1 MIEINLIPQ
10 KLKKAKQ
17 LQLVI
22 LAGAGVGVIVVVVML
37 GIWFLQ
43 VQRNAEIDRKIKM
56 IEAESRSLA
65 DKIEEVKKFNA
76 MEDTYTKKKRVA
88 DSLLYDQALWP
99 KILDSIGEM
108 LLPDMWLTKVEQ
120 TKEKDEGV
128 TISISGGTLSK
139 VIVADFIKR
148 LEESKG
154 VMDIKTAKIADAVDS
169 ARMMK
174 VTQFEIS
181 FLYKKEKTQ

>member
-10 KLKKAKQ
+10 KLKKQKQ
-17 LQLVI
+17 MQLVI
-22 LAGAGVGVIVVVVML
+22 MAGFGIGLLVLAALMGVYV
-37 GIWFLQ
+37 LQ
-43 VQRNAEIDRKIKM
+43 VQKNAEIDRQIKI
-56 IEAESRSLA
+56 IDAESRSLS

-76 MEDTYTKKKRVA
+76 MEDTYAKKKKVA

-108 LLPDMWLTKVEQ
+108 LLPDMWLTKIEQ
-120 TKEKDEGV
+120 TKDKDDGV
-128 TISISGGTLSK
+128 VINVSGNTLSK

-154 VMDIKTAKIADAVDS
+154 LMDIKTAKISDVIDDA
-169 ARMMK
+169 RKMK
-174 VTQFEIS
+174 VTAFEIS
-181 FLYKKEKTQ
+181 FLYKKDKP